1 LCLETEDL
9 AEYPEA
15 RIGTR
20 DGETWSQGE
29 DELTT
34 FNSTK

>member
-1 LCLETEDL
+1 L
-9 AEYPEA
+9 AEDPEA
-15 RIGTR
+15 RIGIG